1 MADHLLDLSLS
12 TKVFGDV
19 GVFLGSLLVNDLD
32 GHLRRHQERGC
43 YQTLQAKFT
52 PLTSHKTLGRHI
64 SPSPHQEQSLI

>member
-32 GHLRRHQERGC
+32 GHLRRHQEHSC

-52 PLTSHKTLGRHI
+52 PLTSH
-64 SPSPHQEQSLI
+64 